1 MARIHLAL
9 GCGYYDLTRALMDGS
24 VVPEGIDL
32 TYINLPYP
40 ELGIRSL
47 RGEFDVAETGM
58 APYLAAKSH
67 RKPLVAIPVFPFR
80 KFRHSYVFCNT
91 TARIRE
97 PRDLEGKKIGL
108 TTYQNTAAVWVRG
121 HLEHDYDVRLRNIK
135 WYTAKDERI
144 EMAFPRNLL
153 VQRIPKG
160 ATLDSLLAEGKLDA
174 AITPFLLPSFARSS
188 PRVKRLFQD
197 HKQVE
202 IEYFRR
208 TGIFPIMHTI
218 TIREQIIQKHQWV
231 AVSIMKAFRRA
242 KSVCYEYRDD
252 PPLSFA
258 WIQSLA
264 EEERKLLGEDPYP
277 YNMKDNRKALETL
290 MEYCAQ
296 QGVTDR
302 VMGVEELFAENTLQ

>member
-1 MARIHLAL
+1 
-9 GCGYYDLTRALMDGS
+9 
-24 VVPEGIDL
+24 
-32 TYINLPYP
+32 
-40 ELGIRSL
+40 
-47 RGEFDVAETGM
+47 
-58 APYLAAKSH
+58 
-67 RKPLVAIPVFPFR
+67 

-218 TIREQIIQKHQWV
+218 TIREEIIQKHQWV